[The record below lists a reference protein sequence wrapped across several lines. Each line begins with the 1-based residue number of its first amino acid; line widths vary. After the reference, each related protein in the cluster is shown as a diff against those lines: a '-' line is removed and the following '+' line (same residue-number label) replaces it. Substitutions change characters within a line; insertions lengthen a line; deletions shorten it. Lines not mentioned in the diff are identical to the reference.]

1 MKVSDRVR
9 ETDSGSVSLKSKG
22 SSIES
27 REWGEE
33 KTILSSMASPTGW
46 VKLFLRER
54 GKIVPGSHRE
64 SHNIWTNTGREYL
77 ALHQT
82 IDTRP
87 PPAGWTPGV
96 PNRSLPFRVDNI
108 GYIGV
113 GGGSQVEDVSV
124 LQLNSP
130 LPYASGEFLAP
141 IQSVAFPLTPSST
154 SVEYHLLFPESQ
166 ISLTTPSLVMVSEM
180 GLFTDGDPSSYRGS
194 LPRDTSL
201 ANASRQAPVAYKT
214 FEPVGKRHDLE
225 LEVFW
230 TIRF

>member
-1 MKVSDRVR
+1 MKAVDTVR
-9 ETDSGSVSLKSKG
+9 ASDSGTVLAKSPTQVTDT
-22 SSIES
+22 
-27 REWGEE
+27 RTWGME
-33 KTILSSMASPTGW
+33 KTMLECVASPTGW
-46 VKLFLRER
+46 VRLFLRER

-113 GGGSQVEDVSV
+113 GTGSQIEDVSV
-124 LQLNSP
+124 LQLVEPVAYS
-130 LPYASGEFLAP
+130 SGEFLAP
-141 IQSVAFPLTPSST
+141 IQNVAFPLTPSST
-154 SVEYHLLFPESQ
+154 SVEYHLLFPENQ
-166 ISLTTPSLVMVSEM
+166 ISLSTPSIVMVSEM

-194 LPRDTSL
+194 LPRDTTL
-201 ANASRQAPVAYKT
+201 ANATRQAPVAYKT
-214 FEPVGKRHDLE
+214 FEPVGKRQDLE

>member
-1 MKVSDRVR
+1 MKAVDSVR
-9 ETDSGSVSLKSKG
+9 AADSGTLLSKSKG
-22 SSIES
+22 SVSDS
-27 REWGEE
+27 RSWGQERSVLE
-33 KTILSSMASPTGW
+33 SMASPTGW
-46 VKLFLRER
+46 VRLFLRER

-87 PPAGWTPGV
+87 PPAGWIPGV

-113 GGGSQVEDVSV
+113 GTGSQVEDVSV
-124 LQLNSP
+124 LRLVEP
-130 LPYASGEFLAP
+130 APYAAGEFLAA
-141 IQSVAFPLTPSST
+141 IQSVSFPLTPSST
-154 SVEYHLLFPESQ
+154 SVEYHLLFTEGQ
-166 ISLTTPSLVMVSEM
+166 ISLSTPSMVMVSEM

-194 LPRDTSL
+194 LPRDTTL
-201 ANASRQAPVAYKT
+201 ANATRQAPVAYKT
-214 FEPVGKRHDLE
+214 FEPVGKRQDLE